1 MGEDSWEKHSNF
13 KISSSLIPMGIPIF
27 VNIMLKYLKNVA
39 EVDVS
44 LDASVFKCVPIMVGK
59 ETVYCF
65 ITDIT
70 EVLLLAYQQIKVLHQ
85 ICVFF
90 LFKIENPM
98 RFFMKCYDIQINF
111 WLAHFKFWWFF
122 CFENR
127 IRRHYIITRTFKI
140 KIASNKCN
148 QLIKYACV
156 FLFENV
162 KIMNEKNILKL
173 KSNPKSKFIWNEQSY
188 AH

>member
-1 MGEDSWEKHSNF
+1 
-13 KISSSLIPMGIPIF
+13 MGIPFF
-27 VNIMLKYLKNVA
+27 VNIMLKYLKSVA

-44 LDASVFKCVPIMVGK
+44 LDASVFKCVPIMVEK

-98 RFFMKCYDIQINF
+98 RFFMKCYDNPDQF
-111 WLAHFKFWWFF
+111 L
-122 CFENR
+122 
-127 IRRHYIITRTFKI
+127 TSTF
-140 KIASNKCN
+140 
-148 QLIKYACV
+148 QVLMV
-156 FLFENV
+156 FLF
-162 KIMNEKNILKL
+162 
-173 KSNPKSKFIWNEQSY
+173 
-188 AH
+188 